1 MAAKIDGPI
10 AGENY
15 TSDTRNYPW
24 HRPPKKTDYVDI
36 VESAVNKLTK
46 PQGKAR
52 IIALLEGGES
62 VIDIVTGITRMNI
75 GEGQIPID
83 QGVLSAGPI
92 VKLID
97 TLGEKAGI
105 DYEKGWVQDPPL
117 MTINR
122 ARAMQGTNDELPPE
136 EEVQEEPQEDG
147 LMSMQGP
154 ASEDAQAEMLGGDG
168 EMV

>member
-1 MAAKIDGPI
+1 MADKIDGPI

-24 HRPPKKTDYVDI
+24 HRPPRKTDYVDI
-36 VESAVNKLTK
+36 VESAVKKLTS
-46 PQGKAR
+46 PRSTAR
-52 IIALLEGGES
+52 TIALLEAGES
-62 VIDIVTGITRMNI
+62 VIDIATGITRLNI
-75 GEGQIPID
+75 GDGRIPVD
-83 QGVLSAGPI
+83 QGVLAAGPI

-105 DYEKGWVQDPPL
+105 EYKKGWEQNPPL
-117 MTINR
+117 MTIDR
-122 ARAMQGTNDELPPE
+122 ARAMQGDSNDTPPE

-154 ASEDAQAEMLGGDG
+154 ASEDAQAEMLGGDE